1 MKFQVSWV
9 CLDDDVME
17 VLKYKHLRDGTSSVS
32 DELALAREAAVS
44 GDEISVGGQCRL
56 GRSRSAEGRV
66 PNSQWKDGRP
76 FATFL
81 ACFMDDRSAST
92 KRSSRMTAWIL

>member
-9 CLDDDVME
+9 CFDDDVME

-44 GDEISVGGQCRL
+44 DDEISVGGQFRL
-56 GRSRSAEGRV
+56 GR
-66 PNSQWKDGRP
+66 
-76 FATFL
+76 
-81 ACFMDDRSAST
+81 
-92 KRSSRMTAWIL
+92 